1 MVSIGG
7 VVVKKYPGFL
17 LIFIGIVLLY
27 FSFKLDVSPIVAI
40 LLLLSSLIANIAGT
54 VVLIKLIITIQR
66 KAAELNKEE

>member
-1 MVSIGG
+1 M
-7 VVVKKYPGFL
+7 KKYPGFL

-54 VVLIKLIITIQR
+54 VVLVKLIITIQR

>member
-1 MVSIGG
+1 M
-7 VVVKKYPGFL
+7 KKYPGFL

-54 VVLIKLIITIQR
+54 VILVKLIITIQR

>member
-54 VVLIKLIITIQR
+54 VILVKLIITIQR

>member
-40 LLLLSSLIANIAGT
+40 LLLLSSLIANIVGT

>member
-54 VVLIKLIITIQR
+54 VVLVKLIITIQR

>member
-7 VVVKKYPGFL
+7 DVVKKYPGFL

-54 VVLIKLIITIQR
+54 VVLVKLIITIQR

>member
-1 MVSIGG
+1 M
-7 VVVKKYPGFL
+7 KKYPGFL

>member
-1 MVSIGG
+1 M
-7 VVVKKYPGFL
+7 KKYPGFL

-40 LLLLSSLIANIAGT
+40 LLLLSSLIANIVGT